1 MGCENMTVPNILQ
14 TQRPATL
21 RRFYPYWPKILHS
34 KIRLQLSIY
43 VVFQHYPTKF
53 TDKKKRK
60 NQQQTTNKDFLK
72 QSKNTYKIVHTN
84 MQLKY
89 AIFFGFL
96 KKIVF

>member
-53 TDKKKRK
+53 TDKKKCK
-60 NQQQTTNKDFLK
+60 NQQQTTNKDFRKTKPKCHL
-72 QSKNTYKIVHTN
+72 
-84 MQLKY
+84 
-89 AIFFGFL
+89 
-96 KKIVF
+96 